1 LSAEGLFAVR
11 TKAEDQP
18 WYAEWHQ
25 ALERVIAAQMAR
37 DSTHPSTPER
47 EIAERE
53 YQAALAVF
61 RSVAEQIRQKSP

>member
-1 LSAEGLFAVR
+1 VP

-25 ALERVIAAQMAR
+25 ALERVISAQMAR
-37 DSTHPSTPER
+37 DSTQAGTPQR

-61 RSVAEQIRQKSP
+61 RSVAEQIRQNSP